1 VKAVLDN
8 LARIRTDVQSAVGQS
23 DPPNP
28 AERILRFPSGVS
40 AAGASD
46 VKGAIELVNQA
57 IAEMKRIEKRA
68 QETEQYA
75 QAIAEKAV
83 ESLRIADERIQQL
96 EAERNTFESYI
107 NQAIVM
113 TRDAASALTLE
124 RTRVGDAESKLRQL
138 EARVGPIDAIA
149 NESAN
154 ALARLKNEILA
165 TLFAARQRAE
175 IPRDD
180 LYFDLHRALAA
191 AG

>member
-175 IPRDD
+175 IPR
-180 LYFDLHRALAA
+180 
-191 AG
+191 AGSGGVG

>member
-8 LARIRTDVQSAVGQS
+8 LARIRTDVQSAVGKS

>member
-8 LARIRTDVQSAVGQS
+8 LARIRTDVQSAVGKS

-107 NQAIVM
+107 NQAIIM
-113 TRDAASALTLE
+113 TREAASALTLE

-138 EARVGPIDAIA
+138 EARVGPIDAIDSSRSAGASLIKQTIAGILQKSATPLA
-149 NESAN
+149 NCVLVEAELGSHI
-154 ALARLKNEILA
+154 LAR
-165 TLFAARQRAE
+165 
-175 IPRDD
+175 
-180 LYFDLHRALAA
+180 
-191 AG
+191 